1 MALLV
6 SIIDIKNEFSLV
18 SLASIVCL
26 MITMDFRN
34 ECIVGK
40 LVAQACLEITERN
53 SDSYTQKMKV
63 LVTQLCLTLCDTMG
77 HSPPIFSVY
86 GIF

>member
-1 MALLV
+1 MVLLV

-40 LVAQACLEITERN
+40 LVVQDLA
-53 SDSYTQKMKV
+53 S
-63 LVTQLCLTLCDTMG
+63 
-77 HSPPIFSVY
+77 
-86 GIF
+86 

>member
-1 MALLV
+1 MVLLV
-6 SIIDIKNEFSLV
+6 SINDIKNEFSLV

-40 LVAQACLEITERN
+40 LVVQDLACLERTETN
-53 SDSYTQKMKV
+53 SDLYTQKVKV
-63 LVTQLCLTLCDTMG
+63 LV
-77 HSPPIFSVY
+77 S
-86 GIF
+86 